1 MLRLLFVTTEID
13 DFVRTGGLAAVSAAL
28 PRVLRSWSDTRILLP
43 GYGEVVRRLHNLRI
57 VGKCEPLGAMPA
69 CDIGAGET
77 ADGLPFY
84 VVICPQLYERP
95 GTPYVDENGRDWPD
109 NDIRFARLASVAAS
123 LAAGHLDPAWRA
135 DVVHLNDW
143 QSALAPAY
151 LSWNGARIPSVLT
164 IHNLAFQG
172 LFERETLYRIGAPE
186 SAFHIEGLEFY
197 GKVSF
202 LKAGLQYATHLT
214 TVSETYAREITL
226 PEFGCGLDGV
236 LRKRA
241 ANGELTGIV
250 NGIDDSWNSKTCTQL
265 ASPFA
270 SGDWKRKHANK
281 SYLRKQFG
289 LAVSRGPLFGLVA
302 RLVHQ
307 KGVDFVLEFR
317 RDHRRIGRPN
327 RCFGPWRNRN
337 RGGLAQGSGQISE
350 VDRRIDRLRRRRS
363 APHLRRKRF
372 YIAAVPLRTVRAEPN
387 VRAALWLASDRTQN
401 GRLGGNHQGRAN
413 RLPISSRLNGV
424 VHGRG
429 LSRLWGICRLPSPK
443 HYAFRRHGAGVPVV
457 APRGVVPI
465 ALSEG
470 LQPFLLGALP
480 ARGHCAGNSYA
491 RGTRDDALPHTG
503 AILAPPARRPR
514 RARCAIRWMF

>member
-241 ANGELTGIV
+241 ANGESLLGSSTGSTIA
-250 NGIDDSWNSKTCTQL
+250 GIPKRARNWPHHSHPAIGRESTLIKVTCESNLAWRYRAVRGLAWSLASSTRRGSISFSSPPRPSSNRAAKSSFWAVAKPKSRRPCARFRPNIRGRSPYRSASKTEKRA
-265 ASPFA
+265 ASSPQAILPLLPSRFEPCGLSQMYA
-270 SGDWKRKHANK
+270 QR
-281 SYLRKQFG
+281 FG
-289 LAVSRGPLFGLVA
+289 SLP
-302 RLVHQ
+302 
-307 KGVDFVLEFR
+307 
-317 RDHRRIGRPN
+317 IGRKT
-327 RCFGPWRNRN
+327 
-337 RGGLAQGSGQISE
+337 GGLAETIKDGQTGF
-350 VDRRIDRLRRRRS
+350 LF
-363 APHLRRKRF
+363 PHASTESF
-372 YIAAVPLRTVRAEPN
+372 MGAVCRAFGAFADY
-387 VRAALWLASDRTQN
+387 R
-401 GRLGGNHQGRAN
+401 
-413 RLPISSRLNGV
+413 RLNIMRSGAMAQEFQW
-424 VHGRG
+424 
-429 LSRLWGICRLPSPK
+429 SRPAASYQSLYQKVCSLP
-443 HYAFRRHGAGVPVV
+443 
-457 APRGVVPI
+457 
-465 ALSEG
+465 
-470 LQPFLLGALP
+470 
-480 ARGHCAGNSYA
+480 C
-491 RGTRDDALPHTG
+491 
-503 AILAPPARRPR
+503 
-514 RARCAIRWMF
+514 

>member
-1 MLRLLFVTTEID
+1 M
-13 DFVRTGGLAAVSAAL
+13 
-28 PRVLRSWSDTRILLP
+28 
-43 GYGEVVRRLHNLRI
+43 
-57 VGKCEPLGAMPA
+57 
-69 CDIGAGET
+69 
-77 ADGLPFY
+77 
-84 VVICPQLYERP
+84 VICPQLYERP

-307 KGVDFVLEFR
+307 KGVDFVLESAETIVESGGQIVVLGRGETEIEEALRKVQAKYPRSIAVSIGFE
-317 RDHRRIGRPN
+317 DGEARRIFAASDFTLLPSRFEPCGLSQMYAQRFGSLPIGRKT
-327 RCFGPWRNRN
+327 
-337 RGGLAQGSGQISE
+337 GGLAETIKDGQTGF
-350 VDRRIDRLRRRRS
+350 LF
-363 APHLRRKRF
+363 PHASTESF
-372 YIAAVPLRTVRAEPN
+372 MGAVCRAFGAFADY
-387 VRAALWLASDRTQN
+387 R
-401 GRLGGNHQGRAN
+401 
-413 RLPISSRLNGV
+413 RLNIMRSGAMAQEFQW
-424 VHGRG
+424 
-429 LSRLWGICRLPSPK
+429 SRPAASYQSLYQKVCSLP
-443 HYAFRRHGAGVPVV
+443 
-457 APRGVVPI
+457 
-465 ALSEG
+465 
-470 LQPFLLGALP
+470 
-480 ARGHCAGNSYA
+480 C
-491 RGTRDDALPHTG
+491 
-503 AILAPPARRPR
+503 
-514 RARCAIRWMF
+514 